1 MSALKQV
8 LARIDAD
15 EVVELTRDLVRI
27 PSVYRPDDPDATEA
41 RVAAHV
47 EAWLRR
53 EGFAVE
59 IQTVAPGR
67 PNVIGTLG
75 EKRPGGR
82 SLLLE
87 GHTDVVTEGDP
98 REWSRPP
105 FGAELANG
113 RIYGRGTADMKGG
126 LAAAMVA
133 AAAFRRAGVEP
144 RRQAR
149 GGRAGGRGG
158 PHAGRAAP
166 RHHRGGPRARR
177 RHHLRAGGQRALP
190 GAARGGL
197 GAVRVR
203 GKMAHGAMP
212 EAGLNPVT
220 ALGAM
225 LREVPALERRIRR
238 RCERSPYLRPPTVTP
253 TIIQAP
259 PKGAGVPQ
267 SNVIPAFAEMT
278 LDVRVTPGIGADELH
293 AELEAVCRAGE
304 KAVPGLKVEW
314 EPVNAFRLA
323 TKVEKSEP
331 IVQAMIAGVR
341 KATGRAPRYGGVP
354 GSTDGT
360 ILRMELGLPIV
371 TCGPGN
377 RLIPHQVDEYVETDQ
392 LVDAARIY
400 AASASEVPR
409 RVVTSPPRP
418 RLRALEAFPI
428 EQDGQRAVGLRD
440 PAGFTDEVAVLPVP
454 LLDIDLPLR
463 RRALHR
469 GDP

>member
-1 MSALKQV
+1 MTTLDKI
-8 LARIDAD
+8 LARIDGD
-15 EVVELTRDLVRI
+15 EVVALTRDLVRI

-53 EGFAVE
+53 EGFTVE
-59 IQTVAPGR
+59 VQDVAPGR

-75 EKRPGGR
+75 EKRAGQK

-98 REWSRPP
+98 REWSWPP

-113 RIYGRGTADMKGG
+113 RIYGRGAADMKGG

-144 RRQAR
+144 SGKLVVGALVDEEDRMLGVRHLVSTPVGRELDAAIICEPEDNELCLVQRGVVWAR
-149 GGRAGGRGG
+149 
-158 PHAGRAAP
+158 
-166 RHHRGGPRARR
+166 
-177 RHHLRAGGQRALP
+177 
-190 GAARGGL
+190 
-197 GAVRVR
+197 VRVR

-212 EAGLNPVT
+212 EAGLNPIT
-220 ALGAM
+220 ALGA
-225 LREVPALERRIRR
+225 LLEEVPALERRIRR
-238 RCERSPYLRPPTVTP
+238 RCERSPHLRPPTVTP

-259 PKGAGVPQ
+259 PKGVGVPQ
-267 SNVIPAFAEMT
+267 SNVIPAFGEIT
-278 LDVRVTPGIGADELH
+278 LDVRVTPGIGAEELH
-293 AELEAVCRAGE
+293 AEMEALCRAAE
-304 KAVPGLKVEW
+304 RAVAGVKVEW

-323 TKVEKSEP
+323 TKVDKAEP

-341 KATGRAPRYGGVP
+341 KATRRAPRYGGVP

-377 RLIPHQVDEYVETDQ
+377 RLIPHQVDEYVEIQ
-392 LVDAARIY
+392 ELVDAAKIY
-400 AASASEVPR
+400 AASA
-409 RVVTSPPRP
+409 
-418 RLRALEAFPI
+418 LKFLE
-428 EQDGQRAVGLRD
+428 GS
-440 PAGFTDEVAVLPVP
+440 
-454 LLDIDLPLR
+454 
-463 RRALHR
+463 
-469 GDP
+469 